1 MLKITFW
8 AAKIA
13 PLMRQGFLKTI
24 KAEISGKRI
33 AATEGMWIQDG
44 GIQIP
49 SKYKLYEGDSSKDNV
64 RNSLESKNH
73 FNLSIFFQNLSKWA
87 YIQGV
92 VCKWVGVGEGV
103 AY

>member
-1 MLKITFW
+1 
-8 AAKIA
+8 
-13 PLMRQGFLKTI
+13 
-24 KAEISGKRI
+24 
-33 AATEGMWIQDG
+33 MWIQDG

-49 SKYKLYEGDSSKDNV
+49 SKYKLYEGDSSKDNI

-92 VCKWVGVGEGV
+92 VCKGVGVGEGV